1 MKNKRTIVAALIMI
15 VSGVILLGIGLATG
29 GKTSLVWKEGRPQI
43 SHLIS
48 TQQTFASDK
57 VKNLIV
63 NSKDVDLEIIAGS
76 SLKVESHLLDQKP
89 ELRLQDQTLNIE
101 ARKSAFDFNLG
112 LNFGKMGQEKIIVTV
127 PEDMDFQKI
136 IIDGTSGQKTL
147 RDLKVESLKI
157 NLRDGG
163 FALEKVKGN
172 QLTMNISDAAWQL
185 RDVTLSGHL
194 KVTSNDGASVLKRVT
209 AQSMDFASNDGAT
222 IFENLRL
229 KERSKIVK
237 KDGQLKM
244 INSQWS
250 GLNAEAEELY
260 VNHVKK
266 EFPYQTGNQEK
277 ALTVEVTDGSFYLIN
292 E

>member
-1 MKNKRTIVAALIMI
+1 MKNKRTTAAAFIMI
-15 VSGVILLGIGLATG
+15 ISGTILLGIGLASG
-29 GKTSLVWKEGRPQI
+29 GKTSLVWKKGRPQV

-63 NSKDVDLEIIAGS
+63 NSKDADLEIITGS
-76 SLKVESHLLDQKP
+76 SLKVESHLIDQKP
-89 ELRLQDQTLNIE
+89 EIKLQGQTLNLE
-101 ARKSAFDFNLG
+101 ARKSAFDFNLR
-112 LNFGKMGQEKIIVTV
+112 LDFGKMGQEKIIVTV
-127 PEDMDFQKI
+127 PEDMDLDKI

-147 RDLKVESLKI
+147 RDLKVKNLKI

-163 FALEKVKGN
+163 LTLERVKGN

-185 RDVTLSGHL
+185 RELTLSGHL
-194 KVTSNDGASVLKRVT
+194 KVTSNDGAAVLERVT

-237 KDGQLKM
+237 KEGQLKM
-244 INSQWS
+244 INSQWP

-260 VNHVKK
+260 VNHIKK
-266 EFPYQTGNQEK
+266 EAPYQTGNQEK
-277 ALTVEVTDGSFYLIN
+277 AVTVEVTDGSFSLIN

>member
-1 MKNKRTIVAALIMI
+1 MKNKRTIVAALTMI
-15 VSGVILLGIGLATG
+15 ISGIILLGIGLAAG

-48 TQQTFASDK
+48 TEQTFATDK
-57 VKNLIV
+57 VKNLII
-63 NSKDVDLEIIAGS
+63 NSKDADLEIIAGS

-89 ELRLQDQTLNIE
+89 EINLQGKTLNVE
-101 ARKSAFDFNLG
+101 ARKSTFDFNLG

-127 PEDMDFQKI
+127 PEDMNFEKI

-147 RDLKVESLKI
+147 RDLKADSLKI

-163 FALEKVKGN
+163 LSLERIKGS

-185 RDVTLSGHL
+185 RDLNLSGHL
-194 KVTSNDGASVLKRVT
+194 KVTSNDGASVLERVT
-209 AQSMDFASNDGAT
+209 AESMDFASNDGAT
-222 IFENLRL
+222 IFENLHL

-237 KDGQLKM
+237 KDGQLKI
-244 INSQWS
+244 INSQLP
-250 GLNAEAEELY
+250 GINVEAEELY

-266 EFPYQTGNQEK
+266 EFPYQTGNQET
-277 ALTVEVTDGSFYLIN
+277 ALTVKVTDGSFYLIN

>member
-15 VSGVILLGIGLATG
+15 VSGVILLGIGLAAG

-63 NSKDVDLEIIAGS
+63 NSKDADLEIIAGS

-127 PEDMDFQKI
+127 PEDMNFQKI
-136 IIDGTSGQKTL
+136 IIDGT
-147 RDLKVESLKI
+147 
-157 NLRDGG
+157 
-163 FALEKVKGN
+163 
-172 QLTMNISDAAWQL
+172 
-185 RDVTLSGHL
+185 SGHL

-244 INSQWS
+244 INSQWP

-277 ALTVEVTDGSFYLIN
+277 ALTVDVTDGSFYLIN

>member
-1 MKNKRTIVAALIMI
+1 MKNKRTIVAALTMI
-15 VSGVILLGIGLATG
+15 ISGIILLGIGLAAG

-48 TQQTFASDK
+48 TEQTFATDK
-57 VKNLIV
+57 VKNLII
-63 NSKDVDLEIIAGS
+63 NSKDADLEIISGS

-89 ELRLQDQTLNIE
+89 EINLQGKTLNVE
-101 ARKSAFDFNLG
+101 ARKSTFDFNLG

-127 PEDMDFQKI
+127 PENMNVEKI

-147 RDLKVESLKI
+147 RDLKADSFKI

-163 FALEKVKGN
+163 LSLERIKGS

-185 RDVTLSGHL
+185 RDLTLSGHL
-194 KVTSNDGASVLKRVT
+194 KVTSNDGA
-209 AQSMDFASNDGAT
+209 T
-222 IFENLRL
+222 IFENLHL

-244 INSQWS
+244 INSQLP
-250 GLNAEAEELY
+250 GINVEAEELY

-266 EFPYQTGNQEK
+266 EFPYQMGNQET
-277 ALTVEVTDGSFYLIN
+277 ALTVKVTDGSFYLIN

>member
-1 MKNKRTIVAALIMI
+1 MKNKRTIVAALTMI
-15 VSGVILLGIGLATG
+15 ISGIILLGIGLAAG

-48 TQQTFASDK
+48 TEQTFATDK
-57 VKNLIV
+57 VKNLII
-63 NSKDVDLEIIAGS
+63 NSKDADLEIISGS

-89 ELRLQDQTLNIE
+89 EINLQGKTLNVE
-101 ARKSAFDFNLG
+101 ARKSTFDFNLG

-127 PEDMDFQKI
+127 PENMNFEKI

-147 RDLKVESLKI
+147 RDL
-157 NLRDGG
+157 
-163 FALEKVKGN
+163 
-172 QLTMNISDAAWQL
+172 
-185 RDVTLSGHL
+185 TLSGHL
-194 KVTSNDGASVLKRVT
+194 KVTSNDGASVLERVT
-209 AQSMDFASNDGAT
+209 AESMDFASNDGAT
-222 IFENLRL
+222 IFENLHL

-244 INSQWS
+244 INSQLP
-250 GLNAEAEELY
+250 GINVEAEELY

-266 EFPYQTGNQEK
+266 EFPYQTGNQET
-277 ALTVEVTDGSFYLIN
+277 ALTVKVTDGSFYLIN